1 MFPYVEIAKQR
12 IVTNSQE
19 WIKIP
24 KVGQTGDLPGEIAN
38 GQHPPHQN
46 QY

>member
-12 IVTNSQE
+12 IVTNSQK
-19 WIKIP
+19 WIKSP
-24 KVGQTGDLPGEIAN
+24 GQWIKNLPGEIAN
-38 GQHPPHQN
+38 ERHPPHQN